1 MAITLLQ
8 HFIKTIQTLLQQQQ
22 QQQRPNV
29 ENEDEDECISESTPL
44 NASTVASFAVGALL
58 QGINPYVSTR
68 PILLSPLW
76 KGICN
81 LVSLVGPTMP
91 TEVADGTLVALCTY
105 LQEGTRQTMHALKE
119 YIDSKCI
126 SPQFAFQLKIVTFL
140 VAKCAVLLSSRRQ
153 QQERSGLK
161 TTTALKQA
169 MFLLLQLRGLT
180 VATRTSLWN
189 MYSCVTPPDETFL
202 SQLAS
207 LQVKVEQCLLL
218 DSFDNLQ
225 LLLQLQPKS
234 CKKKKELHSLASSSF
249 YMGKALLWN
258 RLLLNTVHE
267 ISSEESSPDP
277 HTMQFLM
284 KMIQE
289 LLFSTLPSCGS
300 TATTTTSIMTCE
312 QEGLQSSSLLAIVSA
327 TSVCYIKGPVAM
339 RSQLNRLLAQW
350 LAPPTVHDK
359 QVHSLTRE
367 WVISLVHLH
376 VLSVAQS
383 GQEEDAR
390 TNSPTSVDIGDESN
404 MVSSCI
410 GFIKPLV
417 SLLVKILVD
426 SRTRTVHRRNVA
438 SVVIRLL
445 HTNDHCTAND
455 SSVYKISLAVQQMVA
470 IEVQHILKLNVKA
483 QRRKRKGNKTSN
495 DNDTT
500 SRRRPPPLGSF
511 AAADDVVVLVQVL
524 KHVSIYTLPSLDDLL
539 SGLVRDLAAG
549 AVDVSSSF
557 KNCNYT
563 IGNYSRNAVSLLLA
577 LASGIMEK
585 NTPESFKS
593 KTGVKV
599 GDFVSFL
606 ITWLAS
612 QGGGS
617 NHHQA
622 RAIGVRQSHAVAIVA
637 CLDIIRA
644 SFHRLAIK
652 GNQLR
657 AIVNVVKEYSRVSCQ
672 VLQLDS
678 PPRSADER
686 QSAVSLLF
694 AVTALLQGT
703 ARAIPASCPPDI
715 LNVSTLQKR
724 M

>member
-1 MAITLLQ
+1 
-8 HFIKTIQTLLQQQQ
+8 
-22 QQQRPNV
+22 
-29 ENEDEDECISESTPL
+29 
-44 NASTVASFAVGALL
+44 
-58 QGINPYVSTR
+58 
-68 PILLSPLW
+68 
-76 KGICN
+76 
-81 LVSLVGPTMP
+81 
-91 TEVADGTLVALCTY
+91 
-105 LQEGTRQTMHALKE
+105 
-119 YIDSKCI
+119 
-126 SPQFAFQLKIVTFL
+126 
-140 VAKCAVLLSSRRQ
+140 
-153 QQERSGLK
+153 
-161 TTTALKQA
+161 
-169 MFLLLQLRGLT
+169 
-180 VATRTSLWN
+180 
-189 MYSCVTPPDETFL
+189 
-202 SQLAS
+202 
-207 LQVKVEQCLLL
+207 
-218 DSFDNLQ
+218 
-225 LLLQLQPKS
+225 
-234 CKKKKELHSLASSSF
+234 
-249 YMGKALLWN
+249 
-258 RLLLNTVHE
+258 
-267 ISSEESSPDP
+267 
-277 HTMQFLM
+277 
-284 KMIQE
+284 
-289 LLFSTLPSCGS
+289 
-300 TATTTTSIMTCE
+300 
-312 QEGLQSSSLLAIVSA
+312 
-327 TSVCYIKGPVAM
+327 
-339 RSQLNRLLAQW
+339 
-350 LAPPTVHDK
+350 
-359 QVHSLTRE
+359 
-367 WVISLVHLH
+367 
-376 VLSVAQS
+376 
-383 GQEEDAR
+383 
-390 TNSPTSVDIGDESN
+390 
-404 MVSSCI
+404 
-410 GFIKPLV
+410 
-417 SLLVKILVD
+417 
-426 SRTRTVHRRNVA
+426 
-438 SVVIRLL
+438 
-445 HTNDHCTAND
+445 
-455 SSVYKISLAVQQMVA
+455 VYKISLAVQQMVA

-524 KHVSIYTLPSLDDLL
+524 KHVSIYTLPSLDGLL